1 MTADTT
7 AGTEPRTT
15 KKYFQAELFYPNG
28 VATLIILLRKNI
40 VHFTQRRPFLGSIV
54 ITGETTPPCVR
65 VKVDLTENLL

>member
-1 MTADTT
+1 MTAETT

-15 KKYFQAELFYPNG
+15 KKYFQAELYPNG